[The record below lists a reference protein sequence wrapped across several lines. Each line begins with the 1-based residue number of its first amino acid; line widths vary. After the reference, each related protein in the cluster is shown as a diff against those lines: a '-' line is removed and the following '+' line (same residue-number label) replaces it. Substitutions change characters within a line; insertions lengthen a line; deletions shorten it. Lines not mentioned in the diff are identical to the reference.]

1 MCLRSLKTPRRIN
14 LRWPDRLHSNLARRR
29 SKLIGRG
36 GTLALQ
42 HQPTLF
48 LQKLCLL
55 SAQFLAFV
63 TILDSSKVLSCRE
76 NETTGENET
85 ANKQERQTQ
94 ERAYVSLAM
103 HRVVSLVR
111 G

>member
-1 MCLRSLKTPRRIN
+1 MCLRSLKIPRRIN
-14 LRWPDRLHSNLARRR
+14 LRRPDRLHSNPARRR
-29 SKLIGRG
+29 PKLIGRR

-42 HQPTLF
+42 RQPALF

-55 SAQFLAFV
+55 ATQFLAFV
-63 TILDSSKVLSCRE
+63 TVLHRSKVLSRRE
-76 NETTGENET
+76 NKTAGENET

-94 ERAYVSLAM
+94 KSAHVSLAM
-103 HRVVSLVR
+103 YRVVSLVR

>member
-1 MCLRSLKTPRRIN
+1 MCLRSLKILRRVN
-14 LRWPDRLHSNLARRR
+14 LRRPYWLHPNLTRCRP
-29 SKLIGRG
+29 KLIGRRS
-36 GTLALQ
+36 TLALQ

-55 SAQFLAFV
+55 AAQFLTFV
-63 TILDSSKVLSCRE
+63 TALNRSKVLPRRE
-76 NETTGENET
+76 NETAGENKP

-94 ERAYVSLAM
+94 KSTHVSLAV
-103 HRVVSLVR
+103 HRVVPLVR

>member
-1 MCLRSLKTPRRIN
+1 MCLRSLKIPRRIN
-14 LRWPDRLHSNLARRR
+14 LHRPDRLHSNLARRR
-29 SKLIGRG
+29 PKVIGRR

-48 LQKLCLL
+48 FQKLCLL
-55 SAQFLAFV
+55 AAQFLAFV
-63 TILDSSKVLSCRE
+63 TVLNRSKVLSRRK
-76 NETTGENET
+76 NETAGENET

-94 ERAYVSLAM
+94 ESAHVSLAVY
-103 HRVVSLVR
+103 RVVSLVR

>member
-1 MCLRSLKTPRRIN
+1 MCLRSLKVLRRIN
-14 LRWPDRLHSNLARRR
+14 LRRLDWLHPNLARRR
-29 SKLIGRG
+29 PKLTGRG

-42 HQPTLF
+42 HQPTLL

-55 SAQFLAFV
+55 TAQFLTFV
-63 TILDSSKVLSCRE
+63 TVLDRSKMLSRRK
-76 NETTGENET
+76 NETTGKNET

-94 ERAYVSLAM
+94 ESAHISLAV